1 MRFSG
6 PGVSEISLLKGS
18 GEIGCSCLQERSLSC
33 GRVPEYMEMTKDT
46 WDYAG
51 ESHLL
56 LAGISPELASSTR
69 SLCGFTQLS
78 FILLLWITQYSHQ
91 TLSAPC
97 YPHFQVI
104 SKYFELHSCNRDSK
118 QTSLKSILY
127 CKTVPFITNLYFQFL
142 SSC

>member
-1 MRFSG
+1 MPFGG
-6 PGVSEISLLKGS
+6 PGVSEILLLKGS
-18 GEIGCSCLQERSLSC
+18 GETGCSCLQERFLSC
-33 GRVPEYMEMTKDT
+33 GRAPEHVEITEDT
-46 WDYAG
+46 RDYAG

-78 FILLLWITQYSHQ
+78 FILLLWITQYPHQ

-104 SKYFELHSCNRDSK
+104 YKYFELHSC
-118 QTSLKSILY
+118 Q
-127 CKTVPFITNLYFQFL
+127 
-142 SSC
+142 